1 MKGRFKPVFI
11 FFLFIFLAV
20 IAGIASGQQLKMMT
34 VQVKEGQ
41 VRSAPTFIGG
51 IVGAFSY
58 GDPVIA
64 DEEKGDWIR
73 VRMAGSPVKGWMHIS
88 ALTKKKLM
96 LRAGA
101 DVKQSAT
108 SDELALAGKGFS
120 SEVEKAF
127 KIQNPQLSFKWID
140 KMEKFAVTQSQMQ
153 QFLKAGGISPEGGA
167 R

>member
-1 MKGRFKPVFI
+1 MKSRLKPIFV
-11 FFLFIFLAV
+11 FFLLISLAS
-20 IAGIASGQQLKMMT
+20 AASGQQLKMMT

-41 VRSAPTFIGG
+41 VRSVPTFIGG

-58 GDPVIA
+58 GDLVIV
-64 DEEKGDWIR
+64 DEEKGDWVR
-73 VRMAGSPVKGWMHIS
+73 VSMVGNPVKGWMHIS
-88 ALTKKKLM
+88 ALTKKKLN

-127 KIQNPQLSFKWID
+127 KIQNPQLNFEWID
-140 KMEKFAVTQSQMQ
+140 RMEKFVVTQSQMQ
-153 QFLKAGGISPEGGA
+153 RFLEEGRIGGA
-167 R
+167 K